1 MSDHVDCIK
10 YTDYVE
16 YFNNFWFK
24 SCRTKTFKLL
34 SSISMINSVIWKIV
48 ELLRLQY
55 NQCVKS
61 VRIRGYSGPHFP
73 AFGLNTEKYGVSLRI
88 QSECGKMWSRIT
100 TNMETFQALNFTNN
114 LYLWNDYCDFITLPK
129 VKKESQ
135 GWILLKR

>member
-1 MSDHVDCIK
+1 
-10 YTDYVE
+10 
-16 YFNNFWFK
+16 
-24 SCRTKTFKLL
+24 
-34 SSISMINSVIWKIV
+34 MINSVIWKIV

-100 TNMETFQALNFTNN
+100 THMETFQALNFTNN

-135 GWILLKR
+135 G

>member
-1 MSDHVDCIK
+1 
-10 YTDYVE
+10 
-16 YFNNFWFK
+16 
-24 SCRTKTFKLL
+24 
-34 SSISMINSVIWKIV
+34 MINSVIWKIV

-114 LYLWNDYCDFITLPK
+114 LYLWKDYCDFITLSK

-135 GWILLKR
+135 G